1 VPGKFRKNDDKRPL
15 AAPPRRLR
23 KTTQKLWDAWVL
35 AAVESE
41 LALGSWMKAAH
52 ELKADAFAAYQR
64 TLDREEQAAAAL
76 ASAFR
81 TGLRPAVRESGA

>member
-1 VPGKFRKNDDKRPL
+1 MSAKSRRTDDKQL

-41 LALGSWMKAAH
+41 LALSSWTRAAH
-52 ELKADAFAAYQR
+52 ELKADAFRAYER

-76 ASAFR
+76 ATAFR
-81 TGLRPAVRESGA
+81 TGIRAAVHESRA

>member
-1 VPGKFRKNDDKRPL
+1 MIGSRRKHPRV
-15 AAPPRRLR
+15 APPRRLR

-41 LALGSWMKAAH
+41 LALTSWTRAAQ
-52 ELKADAFAAYQR
+52 ELKADAFAAYQS

-76 ASAFR
+76 ASTFSA
-81 TGLRPAVRESGA
+81 

>member
-1 VPGKFRKNDDKRPL
+1 VPAKSRKTASKRSL

-23 KTTQKLWDAWVL
+23 KTTQKLWDAWVF

-41 LALGSWMKAAH
+41 LALSSWTKAAQD
-52 ELKADAFAAYQR
+52 LKADAFAAYQF

-76 ASAFR
+76 AAAFNPGMR
-81 TGLRPAVRESGA
+81 LNVGDSRA